1 MLRQASFALVATSL
15 LSASPAGA
23 EQWYFYVQN
32 KSSSRITQ
40 LETKEKGGSWGSFE
54 LDGGIRSGETS
65 KLIWDAST
73 NTQDCKQ
80 YIRASFADGSTSEPV
95 LFDFCKDL
103 DDPIVFE
110 D

>member
-40 LETKEKGGSWGSFE
+40 LETKEKGGSWGSFN